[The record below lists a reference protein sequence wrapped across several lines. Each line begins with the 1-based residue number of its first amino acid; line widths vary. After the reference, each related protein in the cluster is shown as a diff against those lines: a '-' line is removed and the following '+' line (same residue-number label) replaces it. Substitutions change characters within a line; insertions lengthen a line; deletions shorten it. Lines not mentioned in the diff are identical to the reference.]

1 MICQIVVQEEYRNA
15 VVNLISCS
23 LMRRSLLA
31 YLIVDFRTG
40 TSLVELWFWT
50 VSRWDI

>member
-15 VVNLISCS
+15 VVNVAHDSS
-23 LMRRSLLA
+23 
-31 YLIVDFRTG
+31 G
-40 TSLVELWFWT
+40 TSLGELWFWT